1 MALKTDT
8 YKSAHSLDPQAEGKQ
23 KSIICELGKGSFTL
37 KTNFMGYL
45 KHMIWSSLESE
56 EVSSSCRQALCSS
69 EWREGRGGKDNESTQ
84 RN

>member
-1 MALKTDT
+1 MAPKTDT
-8 YKSAHSLDPQAEGKQ
+8 YKSAHSFDPQAEGKQ

-37 KTNFMGYL
+37 KINFMGYL
-45 KHMIWSSLESE
+45 KHMIWPSLELE

-69 EWREGRGGKDNESTQ
+69 EWREERGGKGNESSQ